1 MSGTTLSAKGQ
12 ITIPATVRVA
22 LDVDVGD
29 RIEFVE
35 TAPGRFEVIA
45 ATLPVTALKGLI
57 TAPAEPVSIDDMNT
71 AIRERAKRVTTPI
84 RQRLSKLSKRC
95 FAAKG

>member
-22 LDVDVGD
+22 LGVDVGD

-45 ATLPVTALKGLI
+45 ATLPVTALK
-57 TAPAEPVSIDDMNT
+57 
-71 AIRERAKRVTTPI
+71 AILFR
-84 RQRLSKLSKRC
+84 
-95 FAAKG
+95 